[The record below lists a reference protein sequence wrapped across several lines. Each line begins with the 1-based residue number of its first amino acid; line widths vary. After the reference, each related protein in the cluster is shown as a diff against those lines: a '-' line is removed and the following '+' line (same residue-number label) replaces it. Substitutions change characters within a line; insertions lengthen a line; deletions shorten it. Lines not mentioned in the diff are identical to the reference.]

1 LNLSPVS
8 RDEYVEKKQREARF
22 FLNKMIEQEAHA
34 FGDREPFDFYLS
46 AFLSASRSIDY
57 RLRHE
62 QSAIYPAW
70 RDSWNAAL
78 APDDDQL
85 MKYMVDDRILEVH
98 ESGSGRNATLEYSA
112 IPGNTYSDSSGVL
125 TVFAP
130 PGTPLGTI
138 GKPAYYFTIGGAN
151 KRVTEVCTD
160 YLALL
165 DRLVADFKVAH
176 P

>member
-1 LNLSPVS
+1 MNIQN
-8 RDEYVEKKQREARF
+8 VEKKQREGRF
-22 FLNKMIEQEAHA
+22 FLSKMTEQESRA
-34 FGDREPFDFYLS
+34 FGERESFDFYLS

-62 QSAIYPAW
+62 QSANYPAW

-78 APDDDQL
+78 APNDDQL
-85 MKYMVDDRILEVH
+85 MKYMADDRALEVH
-98 ESGSGRNATLEYSA
+98 RSGSGRNATVEYSD
-112 IPGNTYSDSSGVL
+112 IPSSTYSDGSGVL

-138 GKPAYYFTIGGAN
+138 GKPAYYFTIGGAY
-151 KRVTEVCTD
+151 KRVTEACTD
-160 YLALL
+160 YVALL
-165 DRLVADFKVAH
+165 DRMVTDFKAAN

>member
-1 LNLSPVS
+1 
-8 RDEYVEKKQREARF
+8 
-22 FLNKMIEQEAHA
+22 MIEQEARA

-57 RLRHE
+57 RLRHQ

-70 RDSWNAAL
+70 RNSWDANLAAG
-78 APDDDQL
+78 DDQL
-85 MKYMVDDRILEVH
+85 IKFLCGDRGHEVH
-98 ESGSGRNATLEYSA
+98 KSGSGRTATLEYSA

-130 PGTPLGTI
+130 PGTPPATI
-138 GKPAYYFTIGGAN
+138 GKPAYYFMIGGAN
-151 KRVTEVCTD
+151 IRVTEACTE
-160 YLALL
+160 YLTLL
-165 DRLVADFKVAH
+165 DRMVADFKAAH

>member
-1 LNLSPVS
+1 MNI
-8 RDEYVEKKQREARF
+8 ENVEKKQREARF
-22 FLNKMIEQEAHA
+22 FLSKMIEQESRA
-34 FGDREPFDFYLS
+34 FGEREPFDFYLS

-62 QSAIYPAW
+62 QAVIYPAW
-70 RDSWNAAL
+70 RNSWNSTLAAS
-78 APDDDQL
+78 DDQL
-85 MKYMVDDRILEVH
+85 MKYMADDRILEVH
-98 ESGSGRNATLEYSA
+98 ESGSGRNATVEYSD
-112 IPGNTYSDSSGVL
+112 IPGSTYSDDSGVL

-151 KRVTEVCTD
+151 RRVTEACTD

-165 DRLVADFKVAH
+165 DRMVTDFKAAN